1 VSAELVLARTFVDS
15 HPARAAVILERMA
28 AERASRVLRVM
39 PAPSAASVIASM
51 TAPFAAGTLAEL
63 DGEQAASI
71 LGAMPMEGAIA
82 LLRALAPNRR
92 DALLAALPAA
102 TREPLARALPY
113 PDGTAGSVMDPSVL
127 RLHDEILVAE
137 AQTRLRRSPREL
149 LYYLYVVDRDHRLV
163 GVLDIPELMLARPRD
178 PVSVA
183 MHRQVERL
191 SAWMPVRLVR
201 EHPSWAEYH
210 AIPVVDEE
218 DRLVGA
224 IRYQTLRRLER
235 EAARERAD
243 PSQMTTLALGELFRL
258 GTTGLVAGVATSGS
272 SEDDGRTRE
281 VRHAGTEVTDA

>member
-1 VSAELVLARTFVDS
+1 
-15 HPARAAVILERMA
+15 
-28 AERASRVLRVM
+28 
-39 PAPSAASVIASM
+39 
-51 TAPFAAGTLAEL
+51 
-63 DGEQAASI
+63 
-71 LGAMPMEGAIA
+71 
-82 LLRALAPNRR
+82 
-92 DALLAALPAA
+92 
-102 TREPLARALPY
+102 
-113 PDGTAGSVMDPSVL
+113 
-127 RLHDEILVAE
+127 
-137 AQTRLRRSPREL
+137 
-149 LYYLYVVDRDHRLV
+149 
-163 GVLDIPELMLARPRD
+163 
-178 PVSVA
+178 
-183 MHRQVERL
+183 
-191 SAWMPVRLVR
+191 MPVRLVR